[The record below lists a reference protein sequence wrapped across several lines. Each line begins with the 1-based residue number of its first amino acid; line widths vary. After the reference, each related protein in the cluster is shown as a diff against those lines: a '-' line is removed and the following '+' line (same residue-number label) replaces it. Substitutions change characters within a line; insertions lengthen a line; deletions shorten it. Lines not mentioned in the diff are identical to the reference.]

1 MTGAVRLHLAPLL
14 LPMLATLAACGGSDA
29 QSSDRPALRV
39 SAAASL
45 KSALTR
51 YGDAFEPADPRFS
64 FAGSDVLAAQIRAGA
79 KPDVFAAAN
88 AKLPD
93 QLHADGLV
101 EAPVAFARNRLVI
114 ATPAGQRAIAGIAD
128 LAKNGVTVAVG
139 APTVPIGA
147 YTRTVL
153 GRLPA
158 EQRAAVQ
165 RNIRSEEPD
174 VSGIVGKVA
183 TGAVSAGLVYA
194 SDVTTSGGRLRAV
207 ALPRALEPE
216 VVYKAA
222 VVKGT
227 AHADAA
233 RAFVQGLA
241 AARGQAELRRAGF
254 LPAP

>member
-1 MTGAVRLHLAPLL
+1 MTAAVRLRLIPLL
-14 LPMLATLAACGGSDA
+14 LPLLLTLAACGGSDA
-29 QSSDRPALRV
+29 QSSHRPALRV

-45 KSALTR
+45 KSALTG
-51 YGDAFEPADPRFS
+51 YGAAFTAADPRFS

-93 QLHADGLV
+93 QLHAEGLV

-114 ATPAGQRAIAGIAD
+114 ATPAGKTTIRGIAD
-128 LAKNGVTVAVG
+128 LANHGVTVAVG
-139 APTVPIGA
+139 APTVPIGS
-147 YTRTVL
+147 YTKTVL

-158 EQRAAVQ
+158 AQRAAVQ

-207 ALPRALEPE
+207 ALPQALEPE

-222 VVKGT
+222 VVTGT

-233 RAFVQGLA
+233 RKFVQGLA
-241 AARGQAELRRAGF
+241 SARGQAALHRAGF
-254 LPAP
+254 LPSP